1 MMMNLNYCNI
11 AYHQVST
18 TKSLIVPYL
27 MAHANVPN
35 LGPVGLANAIDV
47 EFVFTAQLA
56 PTEIVNIYVMIHLKR
71 RLISATSTRTQLIS
85 TTLNPGLYPLN
96 PSGIR
101 MVFVQ

>member
-35 LGPVGLANAIDV
+35 LGLPNLGPVGLANALDV
-47 EFVFTAQLA
+47 EFVFTA
-56 PTEIVNIYVMIHLKR
+56 
-71 RLISATSTRTQLIS
+71 
-85 TTLNPGLYPLN
+85 
-96 PSGIR
+96 
-101 MVFVQ
+101 